1 MEWRDLEHQ
10 QPRLAARARELLVD
24 PGVLLVG
31 TTRTDGTA
39 RISAVEPFLL
49 DGGLWLSMM
58 WGSRKAAD
66 LLRDPRILLHS
77 IVTRPD
83 QGGEVMLRGRAV
95 DERDQRRQQRYADA
109 VGSALDWTP
118 TVGDFHLFRVDIAAA
133 AYVSHNERGDQH
145 VALWPEGREFVR
157 PIVSATKV
165 GEPEPVEE
173 VLV

>member
-1 MEWRDLEHQ
+1 MDWTEIEAR
-10 QPRLAARARELLVD
+10 QPPLAARARALLID

-31 TTRTDGTA
+31 TTRADGTA

-49 DGGLWLSMM
+49 DGALWLSMM
-58 WGSRKAAD
+58 WDSQKARD

-95 DERDQRRQQRYADA
+95 EEPDPQVQQRYADA
-109 VGSALDWTP
+109 VGAALDWTP
-118 TVGDFHLFRVDIAAA
+118 TLGHFHLFRVDIATA

-145 VALWPEGREFVR
+145 VALWPEAREFVR

-165 GEPEPVEE
+165 GEPQPVTHL
-173 VLV
+173 LV